1 MKGGNVLP
9 GVFGRLCVSQDS
21 APGSSGLSLKDY
33 RLQVIRDIRWLLNTR
48 CQPSF
53 SSVHLYKHVAT
64 STLNYGLRD
73 MVGVIESQVD
83 PEEIAQAVRSAILR
97 YEPRIIPASLSVDF
111 TGLNSEETIDE
122 YALEIHGDLWAW
134 PNNEPM
140 SLRTR
145 WCGSATQWVLA

>member
-9 GVFGRLCVSQDS
+9 GVFGRLCVSAS
-21 APGSSGLSLKDY
+21 NAAGGTGISLKEY
-33 RLQVIRDIRWLLNTR
+33 RQQVIRDIRWLLNTR
-48 CQPSF
+48 CQPAF
-53 SSVHLYKHVAT
+53 SSVHAYKHVSS

-73 MVGVIESQVD
+73 MVGVIESQVE

-97 YEPRIIPASLSVDF
+97 YEPRIIPASLSVEF
-111 TGLNSEETIDE
+111 IGLNSHDTIDQ
-122 YALEIHGDLWAW
+122 YALEIHGDLWAL

-145 WCGSATQWVLA
+145 WCGSATQWVMD